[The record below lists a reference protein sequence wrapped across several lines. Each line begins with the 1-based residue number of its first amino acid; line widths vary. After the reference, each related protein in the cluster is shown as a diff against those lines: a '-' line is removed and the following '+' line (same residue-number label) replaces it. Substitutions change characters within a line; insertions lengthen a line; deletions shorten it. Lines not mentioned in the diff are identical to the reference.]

1 MIVINTQDEAGQRLG
16 VLSFSDTVSEFARG
30 IIRNLG
36 LTVVDTVPVV
46 TMPQLAVRMPRNGR
60 RDQQAGQPAGPTD
73 PARLLLFFARAA
85 LRTREAY
92 LTEGTTGGPPVQG
105 PDGAFYGW
113 GLNAAG
119 QPEHAGT
126 WIGCV
131 TSTPEGRRVYLHPE
145 RVLDVVQRIAVPLE
159 VPFSYSRR
167 DLEVALLEAG
177 LLSTEEGGEGGWRPA
192 VRRQLPGNDL
202 PGDGRQRVWDL
213 PADEVVGDLDAAGAG
228 HGERRPAGSGGGLG
242 GHRLRNAHRSH

>member
-1 MIVINTQDEAGQRLG
+1 MIVINTQDAAGRRLG
-16 VLSFSDTVSEFARG
+16 VLSFSDSVSDLAREM
-30 IIRNLG
+30 ISNLG
-36 LTVVDTVPVV
+36 MTIVDTVPVV
-46 TMPQLAVRMPRNGR
+46 TMPQLAVRRP
-60 RDQQAGQPAGPTD
+60 D
-73 PARLLLFFARAA
+73 PAPLLLFFARTA

-92 LTEGTTGGPPVQG
+92 LTDGTTGGPPAQG

-119 QPEHAGT
+119 QPDHAGT

-167 DLEVALLEAG
+167 DLDTALHHSG
-177 LLSTEEGGEGGWRPA
+177 LLKTDEGGQGSWRPA
-192 VRRQLPGNDL
+192 VRRHLPGGDL
-202 PGDGRQRVWDL
+202 PGGDRQRVWDL
-213 PADEVVGDLDAAGAG
+213 PADKVLGDLDEAA
-228 HGERRPAGSGGGLG
+228 
-242 GHRLRNAHRSH
+242 

>member
-1 MIVINTQDEAGQRLG
+1 MIVISTQDEAGQRLG
-16 VLSFSDTVSEFARG
+16 VLSFADTPSEFARE

-36 LTVVDTVPVV
+36 LTVVDTIPVV
-46 TMPQLAVRMPRNGR
+46 TMPQLAVRRPRNGR
-60 RDQQAGQPAGPTD
+60 QDQQAGQSAGSPD

-85 LRTREAY
+85 LRAGQAY
-92 LTEGTTGGPPVQG
+92 LTDGTTGGPPVQG

-131 TSTPEGRRVYLHPE
+131 TSVPEVRRVYLHPE
-145 RVLDVVQRIAVPLE
+145 RVLEVARRIAVPLE

-177 LLSTEEGGEGGWRPA
+177 LLSTEDGGEGRRPT

-202 PGDGRQRVWDL
+202 PGSGPQRVWDL
-213 PADEVVGDLDAAGAG
+213 PADEILGDLEQPAEGAASGA
-228 HGERRPAGSGGGLG
+228 
-242 GHRLRNAHRSH
+242 